1 MDGRAKSMSH
11 YKEKTNLRTEK
22 RDTLTIVLFAIYV
35 IALIG
40 IILIKPPFYSE
51 PVAEIREINLLPFPD
66 AFDDNHRLFS
76 RDVIYNIF
84 AFIPLGIYICSL
96 KLEWSFAKK
105 IIPIAALT
113 LAFEIM
119 QYIFAL
125 GRSDITDIITNM
137 LGGILGIGICAIFF
151 KIFKKRTTTIVNIL
165 SLIFI
170 ACLLLLLAFLFL

>member
-1 MDGRAKSMSH
+1 MDGLAKSMSR
-11 YKEKTNLRTEK
+11 YKEKMNLRTEK
-22 RDTLTIVLFAIYV
+22 RDTLTIVLFAVYV

-51 PVAEIREINLLPFPD
+51 QAAEIRKINLLPFSD
-66 AFDDNHRLFS
+66 AFDDTRWLFS

-84 AFIPLGIYICSL
+84 AFIPLGIYIGVL
-96 KLEWSFAKK
+96 KPEWSFAKK

-113 LAFEIM
+113 SAFEIM

-125 GRSDITDIITNM
+125 GKSDITDIITNM
-137 LGGILGIGICAIFF
+137 LGGIIGIIIYAIFF
-151 KIFKKRTTTIVNIL
+151 KIFKKRTATIVNIL

>member
-1 MDGRAKSMSH
+1 M
-11 YKEKTNLRTEK
+11 RTEK
-22 RDTLTIVLFAIYV
+22 RNTLTIVLFAIYV

-51 PVAEIREINLLPFPD
+51 QAPKIREVNLFPFSD
-66 AFDDNHRLFS
+66 VFDDNGRLFS

-84 AFIPLGIYICSL
+84 AFIPLGIYICAL
-96 KLEWSFAKK
+96 KPEWPFAKK
-105 IIPIAALT
+105 VIPIAAFT

-137 LGGILGIGICAIFF
+137 LGGIIGIGIFAIFF
-151 KIFKKRTTTIVNIL
+151 RVFKKRTTTIINVL

-170 ACLLLLLAFLFL
+170 ACLLLLLALLFL